1 MEALKR
7 LKEKRFREILFIGL
21 AALLL
26 LAAAYFV
33 FIGNAGAETERT
45 DGVREMSDEESRLCS
60 ILSRIEGVGA
70 VEVYINE
77 DEEGNARSA
86 VIVFEGADSLSV
98 RMDVMRAAAGALG
111 ISQKDVLI
119 YKMTT

>member
-26 LAAAYFV
+26 LVAAYFV

-70 VEVYINE
+70 VEVYINA

-86 VIVFEGADSLSV
+86 VIEFEGADSLSV